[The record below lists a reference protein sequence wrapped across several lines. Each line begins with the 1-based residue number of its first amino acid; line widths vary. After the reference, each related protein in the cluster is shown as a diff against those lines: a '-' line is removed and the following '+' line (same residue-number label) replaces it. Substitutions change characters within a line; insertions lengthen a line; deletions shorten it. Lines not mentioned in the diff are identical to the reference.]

1 VQWPV
6 MAVALSGVPAL
17 PQEYTDRYQ
26 AQSQGRHDNDPYR
39 HRDEW
44 KHGSQIPQ
52 EDWNRGDNV
61 D

>member
-1 VQWPV
+1 
-6 MAVALSGVPAL
+6 MLLSSPSLLLA
-17 PQEYTDRYQ
+17 TDRYQ

-44 KHGSQIPQ
+44 KHDSQIPL